1 MCRLLKEDV
10 HTAERPG
17 EPFDFEVDRIERSK
31 DAFFGNFCCC
41 CCCRNGGAGLL
52 GGGGGLAAVSEDGR
66 L

>member
-31 DAFFGNFCCC
+31 DAFFVVVRLV
-41 CCCRNGGAGLL
+41 RNGGAGLL